1 MLMIMFYLHQHRK
14 LRTLQDFYG
23 RFPVHRQ
30 ILKLRLPPISN
41 AWHFYLP
48 INVTAKAE
56 KPCAKIWAEKSRR
69 CSSQDCK
76 CLPCI
81 RSAGQLS
88 VLTRIARYFLVQHT
102 KNGKKYELTIK
113 YTKWKYKIPK
123 CNKIDQ
129 MVINIPTSSI
139 ARPSKIYP
147 NWDFLLE
154 NMPSGNPARGWSEA
168 RPSAAL

>member
-1 MLMIMFYLHQHRK
+1 LGWK
-14 LRTLQDFYG
+14 
-23 RFPVHRQ
+23 
-30 ILKLRLPPISN
+30 N
-41 AWHFYLP
+41 
-48 INVTAKAE
+48 
-56 KPCAKIWAEKSRR
+56 RR

-102 KNGKKYELTIK
+102 KNGKKYEWTIK

-129 MVINIPTSSI
+129 MVINLPTSSI

-147 NWDFLLE
+147 NWDFWFENIPYGIRILTQTSMRNLLKRVLVKK
-154 NMPSGNPARGWSEA
+154 SLRTFRGKKYILRQNALEYFQVSLQYRLKSESQMFEIL
-168 RPSAAL
+168 RSSAQLVTVPMRWTCV